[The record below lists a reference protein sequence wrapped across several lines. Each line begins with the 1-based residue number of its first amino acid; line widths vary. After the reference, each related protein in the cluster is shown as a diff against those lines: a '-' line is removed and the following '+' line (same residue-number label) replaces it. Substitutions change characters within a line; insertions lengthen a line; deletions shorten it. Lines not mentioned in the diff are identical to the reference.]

1 MAKVVPVALL
11 VKSLL
16 PAALVKGTA
25 QVPGGLEAG
34 AAVGRIVGRLVGT
47 GTGTVGK
54 VAGDRVGT
62 LEGLRVGAGVELGA
76 IVGALEGRRV
86 GRPEGV
92 WVGLNVGEEAALHP
106 GNLKLVLLVS
116 GRDTHRIQ
124 INSVLQGIKK
134 GKESM
139 AWK

>member
-1 MAKVVPVALL
+1 
-11 VKSLL
+11 
-16 PAALVKGTA
+16 
-25 QVPGGLEAG
+25 
-34 AAVGRIVGRLVGT
+34 VGRRLGRLVGT

-62 LEGLRVGAGVELGA
+62 LEGLQVGGVELGA

-106 GNLKLVLLVS
+106 GNLKLVMRVVRTLENPDKRSIYHEDSLYPAE
-116 GRDTHRIQ
+116 THTEFKSIPFF
-124 INSVLQGIKK
+124 K
-134 GKESM
+134 
-139 AWK
+139 A

>member
-1 MAKVVPVALL
+1 
-11 VKSLL
+11 
-16 PAALVKGTA
+16 
-25 QVPGGLEAG
+25 
-34 AAVGRIVGRLVGT
+34 LVGT

-62 LEGLRVGAGVELGA
+62 LEGLQVGGVELGA

-106 GNLKLVLLVS
+106 GNLKLVMRVVRTLENQDKRSIYHEDSLYPAE
-116 GRDTHRIQ
+116 THTEFKSIPFF
-124 INSVLQGIKK
+124 K
-134 GKESM
+134 
-139 AWK
+139 A